1 MLEKEES
8 SSVKNFE
15 DEKHEVCL
23 SKLKILNL
31 DLVGKH
37 KLSKLSTGI
46 DSKPDK
52 RLWTLLNS
60 NKSAKNNKTPNIR
73 ENNKGATN
81 KPSINGLLS
90 IRFFH
95 QKLSANI
102 SDCAKYYSAP
112 NFDHLESS
120 LTDIKDSLFGLETLL
135 KHTDRNEFM
144 DNIKDRELISEN
156 NFLKMKVKLLEKRLE
171 EKDQRIKM
179 LEKLVLETHL

>member
-1 MLEKEES
+1 M
-8 SSVKNFE
+8 
-15 DEKHEVCL
+15 

-60 NKSAKNNKTPNIR
+60 NKSAKNNKTPNIT

-90 IRFFH
+90 IRFFIKNF
-95 QKLSANI
+95 QQTFQIVPNI
-102 SDCAKYYSAP
+102 TQ
-112 NFDHLESS
+112 L
-120 LTDIKDSLFGLETLL
+120 LTLTTL
-135 KHTDRNEFM
+135 
-144 DNIKDRELISEN
+144 
-156 NFLKMKVKLLEKRLE
+156 KV
-171 EKDQRIKM
+171 
-179 LEKLVLETHL
+179 H